1 MFPSRGWV
9 GTPRLVDVGTD
20 GGGARRPSE
29 EKRANGT
36 SLTAVLTLNSHA
48 RTSEHTA
55 VRREHARISLHRPRQ
70 SAPAKLCGA
79 LRRCLGA
86 APEGGQSKSAR
97 PGTNARHID
106 TNEAIADA
114 MNTRGRRG
122 CSPRRCRA
130 CPAMRL
136 SREAGAKFVGL
147 RKTQRDSCD
156 TLEPKLLRPSVRS
169 STRK

>member
-1 MFPSRGWV
+1 MSPSRGWI

-36 SLTAVLTLNSHA
+36 SLTALLTLNSHA
-48 RTSEHTA
+48 RTSEHTS
-55 VRREHARISLHRPRQ
+55 VRREHAQGSLHGPGE

-97 PGTNARHID
+97 RGTNQGQYRM
-106 TNEAIADA
+106 NEAIADA
-114 MNTRGRRG
+114 MSTRGRRG
-122 CSPRRCRA
+122 GVRVTHWQRNGPDCAMPPTRRYPSFDGPRGVTGRGVHDA
-130 CPAMRL
+130 PSEQAL
-136 SREAGAKFVGL
+136 AGQGG
-147 RKTQRDSCD
+147 
-156 TLEPKLLRPSVRS
+156 
-169 STRK
+169 

>member
-114 MNTRGRRG
+114 MSTRGRRG
-122 CSPRRCRA
+122 GVRVTHWQRNRPVLRYAPYSSVPLFRRPKRVTGEGVRDA
-130 CPAMRL
+130 PSEQAPA
-136 SREAGAKFVGL
+136 GQGG
-147 RKTQRDSCD
+147 
-156 TLEPKLLRPSVRS
+156 
-169 STRK
+169 